1 MTPSI
6 LRTLA
11 LAAAL
16 PLSAGF
22 AAAACAADV
31 TPPDSLVNDG
41 QLTYGVA
48 ATFAPFEYQQDGK
61 LVGFDIELGQLIADR
76 MGLEVNPFN
85 VDFKGLIPAL
95 QGKRIDIINSAM
107 YINDERAER
116 VDFVPYLW
124 VGNEVIVRK
133 GNPADVAGRGE
144 ICDHTVAVTLGGI
157 SETQARGDAERCES
171 SGEGEVNVMTFPS
184 AQVAAMAVRRGRAD
198 AFYDSTPGAAH
209 LLKTLPNVY
218 EIVGDTFEANTQLG
232 IAVRKGDDAMKT
244 AIQEA
249 LVQIAA
255 SGDYEA
261 LLEKYKLPH
270 SAALLLKDD

>member
-1 MTPSI
+1 MTPRIFRS
-6 LRTLA
+6 LA

-16 PLSAGF
+16 PLSASFIGGTY
-22 AAAACAADV
+22 AADV
-31 TPPDSLVNDG
+31 TPPDSLINDG

-48 ATFAPFEYQQDGK
+48 ATFAPFEYQEDGK

-76 MGLEVNPFN
+76 MGLKVNPFN

-95 QGKRIDIINSAM
+95 QGKRIDVINSAM
-107 YINDERAER
+107 YINAERAER
-116 VDFVPYLW
+116 VDFVPYLL

-133 GNPADVAGRGE
+133 GNPADIAGREE
-144 ICDHTVAVTLGGI
+144 ICGHTVAVTLGGI
-157 SETQARGDAERCES
+157 AETQARADAERCQS
-171 SGEGEVNVMTFPS
+171 SGEGEVDVMTFPS

-209 LLKTLPNVY
+209 LLQTLPDMY
-218 EIVGDTFEANTQLG
+218 EIVGDTFEADTQIG

-249 LVQIAA
+249 LEQIAA

-270 SAALLLKDD
+270 SAALLLNDD